1 MIMEGG
7 IQMLN
12 YKNILVP
19 YDGSDHARKALEH
32 AIDLAQ
38 CSKECKIY
46 IATIFSK
53 AKALKHS
60 EEKSVEELRQLA
72 KDELEKAAAKV
83 PETVKKETIFLEG
96 EPRPELLMLAEEH
109 NCDLI
114 VMGSRG
120 LGPIEGILMGSV
132 SSYLVSHSKAQVYII
147 K

>member
-1 MIMEGG
+1 
-7 IQMLN
+7 MLN

-32 AIDLAQ
+32 AIDLAK
-38 CSKECKIY
+38 CSKECKMY
-46 IATIFSK
+46 VATVFSK
-53 AKALKHS
+53 TKALKHAQGTD
-60 EEKSVEELRQLA
+60 VEELKASA
-72 KDELEKAAAKV
+72 KEELEKAI
-83 PETVKKETIFLEG
+83 KEIPQNIEKEAIFIEG
-96 EPRPELLMLAEEH
+96 EPRPELLTISEDK

>member
-1 MIMEGG
+1 
-7 IQMLN
+7 MLN

-38 CSKECKIY
+38 CSKECKMY

-60 EEKSVEELRQLA
+60 EEKSVEELRQIA

-83 PETVKKETIFLEG
+83 PETVKKKRF
-96 EPRPELLMLAEEH
+96 
-109 NCDLI
+109 
-114 VMGSRG
+114 SW
-120 LGPIEGILMGSV
+120 
-132 SSYLVSHSKAQVYII
+132 KANQDRNFSCWLKNII
-147 K
+147 ATL

>member
-7 IQMLN
+7 MQMLN

-19 YDGSDHARKALEH
+19 YDGSDHAKKALEH
-32 AIDLAQ
+32 AIDLAK
-38 CSKECKIY
+38 CSNECKMY
-46 IATIFSK
+46 IATVFSK
-53 AKALKHS
+53 TIALKHS
-60 EEKSVEELRQLA
+60 EGKDVEELKELA
-72 KDELEKAAAKV
+72 KECLESAAKLV
-83 PETVKKETIFLEG
+83 PEEIQKEVIFVEG
-96 EPRPELLMLAEEH
+96 EPRPELLTISEEK

-132 SSYLVSHSKAQVYII
+132 SSYLVSHSKAQIYII